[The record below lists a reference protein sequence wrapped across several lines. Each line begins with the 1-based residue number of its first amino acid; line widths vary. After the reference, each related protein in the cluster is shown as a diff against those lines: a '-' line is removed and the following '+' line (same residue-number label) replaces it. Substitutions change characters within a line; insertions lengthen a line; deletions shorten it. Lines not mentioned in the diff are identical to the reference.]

1 MLYFSK
7 RQNLLNVVCDQIKY
21 NVLANEDQKKN
32 KISSPIHYEFF
43 FFLIYEKPVVLKLC
57 NFCSLPLPLLPQG
70 TFGDIFGCHNCKG
83 GGEGVLLASSG

>member
-1 MLYFSK
+1 MKTRSK
-7 RQNLLNVVCDQIKY
+7 TKY
-21 NVLANEDQKKN
+21 LPPFIIN
-32 KISSPIHYEFF
+32 FF
-43 FFLIYEKPVVLKLC
+43 FFLIYEKPVVLKLG